1 VTLFPEV
8 TILAKILT
16 AYIPLSV
23 QNSITKDIFSMGD
36 LAVSE
41 KLLNYVADAEKNVPY
56 LKTWDTFGKRKDE
69 LVTSEGWRRLQDIG
83 IQEGMVA
90 IPYEKKSGPYSR
102 VHQFLKSVLLARVS
116 DLLLSFPGTIFGVEA
131 VHQ

>member
-41 KLLNYVADAEKNVPY
+41 KILTYVADAEKSVPY

-116 DLLLSFPGTIFGVEA
+116 NLLLIF
-131 VHQ
+131 